1 MQFDIIEHFIMKTR
15 VRKVFVKGLTPGESR
30 VKIYHIPIPTASK
43 AENPV
48 ISKSIGDLN

>member
-1 MQFDIIEHFIMKTR
+1 MQFDIIEQFIMKTR
-15 VRKVFVKGLTPGESR
+15 EVFVKGLTPGESR

-48 ISKSIGDLN
+48 ISKSIGD